1 MCIRAVRKQRGV
13 TLVELVIFIVIVS
26 IAAAS
31 VIGVFAL
38 TTRHS
43 ADPLRRKQALMI
55 AEGLLE
61 EVELAQF
68 TYCRPDSPSAGTANS
83 VADCGPNAETF
94 GPDAGDSRPYDN
106 VNDYGN
112 NTNVFMDGSGNVL
125 DANLAPMGVTGYTAT
140 VAVQPA
146 ALNDIAGGT
155 QADPNVLRITVT
167 VTYDGSNSVT
177 LDGFRTRYAPQ
188 VQ

>member
-1 MCIRAVRKQRGV
+1 MCIREVRNQRGV
-13 TLVELVIFIVIVS
+13 TLVELVLFIIIVS
-26 IAAAS
+26 IALAS
-31 VIGVFAL
+31 VVGVFTL
-38 TTRHS
+38 TTRNS

-68 TYCRPDSPSAGTANS
+68 TYCKPDSDKAGTANS
-83 VADCGPNAETF
+83 VAEC
-94 GPDAGDSRPYDN
+94 GPDAELFGPELGDSRPYDN

-112 NTNVFMDGSGNVL
+112 NANVFMGGGGAVL
-125 DANLAPMGVTGYTAT
+125 DANLTSMGVNGYSAT
-140 VAVQPA
+140 VSVQPA
-146 ALNDIAGGT
+146 ALNDIGGGS
-155 QADPNVLRITVT
+155 QADPNVLQITVT
-167 VTYDGSNSVT
+167 VTYDAGSSVR

>member
-1 MCIRAVRKQRGV
+1 MYIREVPNQRGV

-26 IAAAS
+26 VAIAG
-31 VIGVFAL
+31 VIGVFTL
-38 TTRHS
+38 TTRNS

-68 TYCRPDSPSAGTANS
+68 TYCKPDSSSAGTANS
-83 VADCGPNAETF
+83 VADCGPDAEQF
-94 GPDAGDSRPYDN
+94 GPEPGDSRPYDN

-112 NTNVFMDGSGNVL
+112 NPNAFKNASGDLV
-125 DANLAPMGVTGYTAT
+125 DASGARVDVTGYSAT
-140 VAVQPA
+140 VSVQPDN
-146 ALNDIAGGT
+146 LNDIVGGT

-167 VTYDGSNSVT
+167 VTYDGSHSVT

>member
-1 MCIRAVRKQRGV
+1 MCIKEVPNQRGV
-13 TLVELVIFIVIVS
+13 TLVELVIFMIIVG
-26 IAAAS
+26 IALAS
-31 VIGVFAL
+31 VVGVFTI
-38 TTRHS
+38 TTRNS

-68 TYCRPDSPSAGTANS
+68 TACKPDSAEAATATT
-83 VADCGPNAETF
+83 AAACGANAEAM
-94 GPDAGDSRPYDN
+94 GPEAGDTRPYDN

-112 NTNVFMDGSGNVL
+112 NANAFMDGSGHVL
-125 DANLAPMGVTGYTAT
+125 DANLTPMGVTGYTAT

-146 ALNDIAGGT
+146 ALNDIAGGST
-155 QADPNVLRITVT
+155 ADPNVLRITVT
-167 VTYDGSNSVT
+167 VTYDGSNSVA
-177 LDGFRTRYAPQ
+177 LDGYRTRYAPT

>member
-1 MCIRAVRKQRGV
+1 MCIREVPKQRGV
-13 TLVELVIFIVIVS
+13 TLIELIVFIVIVS
-26 IAAAS
+26 IAVAS

-38 TTRHS
+38 TTRNS

-68 TYCRPDSPSAGTANS
+68 TACRPDSAEAATATTAAG
-83 VADCGPNAETF
+83 CGGNAEAM
-94 GPDAGDSRPYDN
+94 GPEPGDTRPFDN

-112 NTNVFMDGSGNVL
+112 NANVFMDGSGNVL

-140 VAVQPA
+140 VSVQPA
-146 ALNDIAGGT
+146 ALNNIPGGPAG
-155 QADPNVLRITVT
+155 DPNVLRVTVT
-167 VTYDGSNSVT
+167 VTYDGNKSVA
-177 LDGFRTRYAPQ
+177 LDGFRTRYAPT

>member
-1 MCIRAVRKQRGV
+1 MCIKTVPNQRGV
-13 TLVELVIFIVIVS
+13 TLIELVIFIIIVGV
-26 IAAAS
+26 AVAS
-31 VIGVFAL
+31 VVGIFSL
-38 TTRHS
+38 TTRNS
-43 ADPLRRKQALMI
+43 ADPLRRKQALML

-68 TYCRPDSPSAGTANS
+68 TYCKPDSDKAGTANS
-83 VADCGPNAETF
+83 VADCGTDAETF
-94 GPDAGDSRPYDN
+94 GPEAGDTRPYDN

-112 NTNVFMDGSGNVL
+112 NTGVFNDASGNLL
-125 DANLAPMGVTGYTAT
+125 DANLTPMGVTGYKAT
-140 VAVQPA
+140 VTVQPA
-146 ALNDIAGGT
+146 ALNDIAAGT

-167 VTYDGSNSVT
+167 VTYDGSRSVS